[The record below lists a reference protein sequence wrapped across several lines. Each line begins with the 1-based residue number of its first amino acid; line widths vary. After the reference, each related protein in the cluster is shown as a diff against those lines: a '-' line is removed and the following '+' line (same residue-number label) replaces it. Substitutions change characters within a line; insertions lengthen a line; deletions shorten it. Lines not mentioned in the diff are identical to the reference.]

1 MENWVI
7 ENNLIYDNNLINTS
21 PPGSFQA
28 SLIPGIGVLIIGV
41 SGNSVL
47 KNEIRDNS
55 AFAVAVLGYCS
66 AISLTPLPGCDDP
79 AGAPIANPSADN
91 NTVADNA
98 FIHNAYG
105 ASPFPPPFPG
115 VFDILLLN
123 TPPGETGNGNC
134 FNDNQDMDGLTSFP
148 PPDQL
153 PHGGCE

>member
-1 MENWVI
+1 MKFE
-7 ENNLIYDNNLINTS
+7 
-21 PPGSFQA
+21 
-28 SLIPGIGVLIIGV
+28 IIQYLQLLSSDTV
-41 SGNSVL
+41 
-47 KNEIRDNS
+47 
-55 AFAVAVLGYCS
+55 
-66 AISLTPLPGCDDP
+66 PLPRLLHCQTVCDDP

-115 VFDILLLN
+115 VFDIIYLN
-123 TPPGETGNGNC
+123 TPPGETGEGNC
-134 FNDNQDMDGLTSFP
+134 FNNNQDMDGLTSFP